1 VPRALLLCCVL
12 AALVAAGCGSSRAP
26 LPDVTTP
33 KPPGAPQQRS
43 FPSSGV
49 RFRAPQTWRV
59 QSGSAPL
66 VATLASGDAIV
77 AVWRYPRTEILPKT
91 KADVRKA
98 RPRLIAEARKRDASL
113 KVVGSQVAK
122 VDGAPAIVL
131 VAQEVINGQV
141 RLVRSTHVFAHGAE
155 VVVDG
160 YAPPSSFPA
169 VNQSVFGPLVAS
181 LRLGKPA

>member
-1 VPRALLLCCVL
+1 VL
-12 AALVAAGCGSSRAP
+12 AALLAAGCGESRAP

-33 KPPGAPQQRS
+33 KPPGTAEQRS

-49 RFRAPQTWRV
+49 RFKAPQTWRV

-77 AVWRYPRTEILPKT
+77 AVWRYPRTEILPAT
-91 KADVRKA
+91 KSALSEA
-98 RPRLIAEARKRDASL
+98 RRRLIAQARKRDANL
-113 KVVGSQVAK
+113 RLVGSDATR
-122 VDGAPAIVL
+122 VDGRPAIVL
-131 VAQEVINGQV
+131 VAQEVIDGQV

-155 VVVDG
+155 IVVDA
-160 YAPPSSFPA
+160 YAPPASFPA

-181 LRLGKPA
+181 LRLAKPA